1 MWHYS
6 WVILGTFLIFILQI
20 PLGENTYSHDII
32 NTDESCLPNRSI
44 HHRSLAG
51 VSSLCIQFPRNTTLL
66 GRCCTFS
73 NNIMKPECGL
83 FWLFLSSFHNWNAC
97 SFSISTFAST
107 KNSSHYHFLSE
118 LLQEFLNKSPYW
130 SCHLSFSS
138 FTHCHHIILILWPE
152 HFQVRYISMAPLFP
166 HDNV

>member
-1 MWHYS
+1 MSHCIMWHYS

-51 VSSLCIQFPRNTTLL
+51 VPSLCIQFPRNTTLL

-83 FWLFLSSFHNWNAC
+83 FRPFISSFHNWNAC
-97 SFSISTFAST
+97 S
-107 KNSSHYHFLSE
+107 
-118 LLQEFLNKSPYW
+118 
-130 SCHLSFSS
+130 
-138 FTHCHHIILILWPE
+138 
-152 HFQVRYISMAPLFP
+152 LFP
-166 HDNV
+166 PLLLLKIQATIISYLNCCKSFWISLCTGLATFHSVHLHTATI